1 MKLFSKALAAAAL
14 CSVATGCSSYLDVNV
29 NPNSPTIS
37 TADGILAQAL
47 STTAANYSGN
57 TPSYNSY
64 AMFAAGYIAKSGTVN
79 GYTEERTY
87 NYTSS
92 FYSGLFDNTYDNLL
106 DYDLVQQQKA
116 NFPYQAAIARIMKA
130 YNFQLLVDQYGD
142 IPYTNALK
150 GLNNVTPTYDKAAD
164 IYKDLIVQ
172 LDGAIA
178 DIKAANNT
186 LNVRPISTTSSSEDV
201 VFRGNMTS
209 WIRFANSL
217 KLRILLR
224 ESQVPS
230 LSSYVATEMARLQAN
245 TDGYITTDVEVQP
258 GYLQTSGKQNPLY
271 NRYGVT
277 SAGLAATERNYQ
289 LPTNYATNLYNAN
302 HDPRG
307 QRMYS
312 LVSGKYVAVDAGER
326 NPVLGNA
333 GSRFRLNGGILKG
346 YDAPISL
353 MLLADHLF
361 AKAEAETRGLFAGG
375 DAAAKTDYL
384 AGVTAS
390 FVYTY
395 RVAPSLRQTTLDSSA
410 FVTTANIAGNRLGS
424 GKVARYLAANVGN
437 PLVDFD
443 KANVNGALGKQ
454 EIIIFQKYLAN
465 NVVGAVEA
473 WDDYR
478 RTGLPKIKVSLESS
492 LSTVDKFPTRLLYPL
507 SEVTTNGSNVPAGT
521 SQTTKIFWDVVD

>member
-1 MKLFSKALAAAAL
+1 MKLLSKSIAAAVL
-14 CSVATGCSSYLDVNV
+14 CSAATGCSSYLDVNV
-29 NPNSPTIS
+29 NPNNPTVA
-37 TADGILAQAL
+37 TADAILAQAL

-64 AMFAAGYIAKSGTVN
+64 SMFAAGYIAKSGTVN

-87 NYTSS
+87 NYTST

-106 DYDLVQQQKA
+106 DYDLIEKQAPAQ
-116 NFPYQAAIARIMKA
+116 NLPFHAAIARIMKA
-130 YNFQLLVDQYGD
+130 YNYQLLVDQYGD
-142 IPYTNALK
+142 VPYTNALK
-150 GLNNVTPTYDKAAD
+150 GLANVTPTYDKGTD

-178 DIKAANNT
+178 SIKDNLKLT
-186 LNVRPISTTSSSEDV
+186 TVRVVGAEDV
-201 VFRGNMTS
+201 VFKGNMTS

-230 LSSYVATEMARLQAN
+230 LDAYVRTEMARLQAN
-245 TDGYITTDVEVQP
+245 TDGYITTDVEAQP
-258 GYLQTSGKQNPLY
+258 GYLQTAGKQNPLY

-277 SAGLAATERNYQ
+277 STGLAATERSYQ
-289 LPTNYATNLYNAN
+289 LPTNYATNLYFLN
-302 HDPRG
+302 HDSRAPRLFSTIG
-307 QRMYS
+307 G
-312 LVSGKYVAVDAGER
+312 VFVAVDAGER
-326 NPVLGNA
+326 NPVLGNK

-346 YDAPISL
+346 FDAPISL

-361 AKAEAETRGLFAGG
+361 AKAEAETRGLYTGG

-384 AGVTAS
+384 AGITAS
-390 FVYTY
+390 FVYFY
-395 RVAPSLRQTTLDSSA
+395 RVAPSLRQTATDSSA
-410 FVTTANIAGNRLGS
+410 FVTTPNIAGNRLGS

-437 PLVDFD
+437 PMVDYD
-443 KANVNGALGKQ
+443 AATRNGALGKQ

-465 NVVGAVEA
+465 NVVGATEA

-478 RTGLPKIKVSLESS
+478 RTGLPKIKASLESS
-492 LSTVDKFPTRLLYPL
+492 LSGRPDKLPTRLLYPL

-521 SQTTKIFWDVVD
+521 SQTTKVFWDVVD